1 MSSFKTVMSNDLL
14 MMIRSGNTLNIIDVR
29 ETYEFERGH
38 IPGAINI
45 PLSAFDLNKLDKS
58 KEYYVVC
65 ETGARSIEVAKA
77 LAQYGY
83 KIINVMGG
91 TSAYRGMLV
100 R

>member
-29 ETYEFERGH
+29 D
-38 IPGAINI
+38 I

-65 ETGARSIEVAKA
+65 ETGARSIEVARA